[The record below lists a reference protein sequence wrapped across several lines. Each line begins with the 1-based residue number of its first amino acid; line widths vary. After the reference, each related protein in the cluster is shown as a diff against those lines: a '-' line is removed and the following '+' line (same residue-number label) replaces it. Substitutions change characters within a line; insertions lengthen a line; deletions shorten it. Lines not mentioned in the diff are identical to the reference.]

1 MKQPAGVMSEEV
13 LAEKEAIV
21 AGGAKV
27 AEEAATS
34 RNSISVDG
42 RPATSTRS
50 LATCNRSSMDGPVA
64 SGRSLAGAVNRTSTD
79 SRPVSATAGFGFSAH
94 LCHSMALALWLITLA
109 ASHLS
114 HRMRA

>member
-1 MKQPAGVMSEEV
+1 MLLVFPTDMKQPAGVMSEEV

-21 AGGAKV
+21 AGGAKI

-50 LATCNRSSMDGPVA
+50 IAACNRSSMDSPVT
-64 SGRSLAGAVNRTSTD
+64 SRRSIAGAVNRTSTD
-79 SRPVSATAGFGFSAH
+79 SRPVSMLRH
-94 LCHSMALALWLITLA
+94 
-109 ASHLS
+109 
-114 HRMRA
+114 